1 MKTTRMIILVMLT
14 AANAFAGWSNV
25 AFNTDTLEV
34 KPGAFTSIIAG
45 ATSQSGASNWSFY
58 PARQNVNI
66 GGYDITN
73 ILNAEIQSL
82 AVRYAPNNYVPVD
95 GTDLEAHLK
104 GIDEQLG
111 VILAYIAGYV
121 GNQGQIA
128 VTPFIWETNSYV
140 YGSSIALPNPT
151 TATFY
156 VYNTDT
162 NTMAWSVAT
171 NATWFMCEPTEGV
184 STGELDE
191 VKVIFT
197 GSLSLATNL
206 RTGVM
211 TVSSTNAVNSP
222 QNVSILWNKTRSGQN
237 IYSNAVLWYSFDNET
252 RLTNDVTPKPHLSGP
267 RHGSV
272 SNFAFY
278 DAHSVHFDQYDSF
291 IHQTIGQ
298 EEFMDGA
305 TAVTYA
311 VWVKYDTPTND
322 FLYGDYDYENW
333 MVSCATGRS
342 RMNGIYRGMYVTNPC
357 VIANFCDA
365 ANPNVDNSSD
375 MIAWPHGSHFNTT
388 GKWHRIVATYGV
400 GAEEGKQPWGTMKLY
415 YNGWLAKTVTNS
427 YPNFRIRMAERWKI
441 GPSDSRYWGVEDE
454 GRWAG
459 QIDDALILRNKA
471 WTLSDVTNDYARG
484 RTSP

>member
-121 GNQGQIA
+121 GDQGQIA

-140 YGSSIALPNPT
+140 YGSSIVLPNPT

-156 VYNTDT
+156 VYNTHT
-162 NTMAWSVAT
+162 NIMAWSVAT

-322 FLYGDYDYENW
+322 LFLGDYDYENW
-333 MVSCATGRS
+333 MTSGTNDGQI
-342 RMNGIYRGMYVTNPC
+342 NGLYRGLNIITPA
-357 VIANFCDA
+357 VIASFYDA
-365 ANPNVDNSSD
+365 AYNNDD
-375 MIAWPHGSHFNTT
+375 YIAWNHGAYFATT
-388 GKWHRIVATYGV
+388 GIWHRIVATYMAG
-400 GAEEGKQPWGTMKLY
+400 GARDGLPLLHSKMRIY
-415 YNGWLAKTVTNS
+415 YNGMLAASKTNGINNLGIQTT
-427 YPNFRIRMAERWKI
+427 ERWKI
-441 GPSDSRYWGVEDE
+441 GPSDRHTWGVVNE